1 MNLVP
6 DAVFSHISMHVHA
19 GLMSSISGSERR
31 RRRRRKRSSPPPLVS
46 SNAYKFREMPLL
58 DNSSS
63 YKFLSLVEN
72 TLEIRKIGE
81 STCKKF
87 YVCKI
92 YQTALESSERPSPQD
107 FEIAV
112 IDTFGI
118 AAERT
123 GYKFDLIAAVR
134 YYLDAALVGLM
145 RGNCSKIFPCAE
157 PLFRFFPLWS
167 DQRNKN

>member
-1 MNLVP
+1 
-6 DAVFSHISMHVHA
+6 
-19 GLMSSISGSERR
+19 MSSLTGSERR
-31 RRRRRKRSSPPPLVS
+31 RRRRKRSNPPPLVS
-46 SNAYKFREMPLL
+46 SNAYRFREMPLL

-81 STCKKF
+81 SSCKKF

-92 YQTALESSERPSPQD
+92 YQSALETNERPSPQD

-123 GYKFDLIAAVR
+123 GFKFDLISAVR

-145 RGNCSKIFPCAE
+145 RGNCSKIFPCAQ
-157 PLFRFFPLWS
+157 PLFRFLPLWS
-167 DQRNKN
+167 DRHNYKN

>member
-1 MNLVP
+1 
-6 DAVFSHISMHVHA
+6 
-19 GLMSSISGSERR
+19 MSSLTGSERR

-46 SNAYKFREMPLL
+46 SNAYRFREMPLL

-63 YKFLSLVEN
+63 YRFLSLVEN
-72 TLEIRKIGE
+72 TMEVRKIGE
-81 STCKKF
+81 SSCKKF

-92 YQTALESSERPSPQD
+92 YQTALDSSERPTPQD

-112 IDTFGI
+112 IETFGV

-123 GYKFDLIAAVR
+123 GFKLDLINTVR

-145 RGNCSKIFPCAE
+145 RGNCSKVFPCSQ
-157 PLFRFFPLWS
+157 PIFRFFPLWS
-167 DQRNKN
+167 DRRNFKH